1 MITLELQEGNHDIV
15 LSVSRWLKTEVQFK
29 KVKVGTGM
37 IIVSERSDL
46 YREVLLQIILGS

>member
-1 MITLELQEGNHDIV
+1 MQEGNHNIV
-15 LSVSRWLKTEVQFK
+15 LSVSRLLKTEIQFK

-46 YREVLLQIILGS
+46 YRKALLQIVYES